1 MFVSLVIVLLYGI
14 GFIASDT
21 LQSNNLSVPFYV
33 AILAG
38 VTAAL
43 SFVGR
48 QWIAKEYIVP
58 VAIAVYGL
66 LATTTG
72 LLVIDTGFTTS
83 PFIALWMLI
92 GLFAGLFGLYV
103 LSIVAVVINGY
114 LLADLVFLHTINN
127 TEQFIIFLLAY
138 ELPLVA
144 SFFLWRK
151 KNREE
156 SSEEKTYTALAQ
168 ELSQVA
174 NKSEIV
180 INAIDE
186 GVIAVDGQGVI
197 QLINPAAQGTIGWG
211 KQDALKLDYRSVLKL
226 KDKNGKSL
234 EPSQDVVQ
242 KTLAT
247 NEPSASNDL
256 TLETNSGK
264 RLLVSV
270 HVSPVGQIGSGCI
283 IVFRDITEEKKEE
296 REQAEFISTASHEMR
311 TPIAAIEGYLGLALN
326 PHTAVIDDKA
336 RGYIGKAQES
346 VQHLGRL
353 FQDLLDVSRLE
364 DGRLTNHP
372 KVIDVGAFAQDV
384 TNGFMISAKDKNL
397 ALIYKPGI
405 SNGKEKQ
412 LAPVFYAEV
421 DADHMREV
429 LSNLIE
435 NAIKYTQEGSI
446 TVDLTGDNEHV
457 KVSVKDSGIGI
468 PPEDVSH
475 LFQKFYRIDNS
486 STREIGGTG
495 LGLYLCRRLVEVMGG
510 RIWVE
515 SDYGKGSTFF
525 VEIPRL
531 DHQTAVDRIEREKE
545 QGPQITTMH
554 DTPPPTV

>member
-1 MFVSLVIVLLYGI
+1 MFVGLVIVVLYFI

-21 LQSNNLSVPFYV
+21 LQNHNLSVPFYV

-38 VTAAL
+38 TTTIL
-43 SFVGR
+43 SFIGR
-48 QWIAKEYIVP
+48 EWIAKEYIVP

-66 LATTTG
+66 LATTVG

-92 GLFAGLFGLYV
+92 SLFAGLFGLYV
-103 LSIVAVVINGY
+103 LSIVAVVINSY

-156 SSEEKTYTALAQ
+156 SSEERTYTALAQ

-186 GVIAVDGQGVI
+186 GVVAVDGQGVI
-197 QLINPAAQGTIGWG
+197 QLINPAAQSIIGWG

-226 KDKNGKSL
+226 KDKNGKAL
-234 EPSQDVVQ
+234 EPSQDIVQ
-242 KTLAT
+242 KTLTT
-247 NEPSASNDL
+247 NEPSISNDL

-270 HVSPVGQIGSGCI
+270 HVSPVGQIGSGSI

-364 DGRLTNHP
+364 DGRLASHP
-372 KVIDVGAFAQDV
+372 KVIDVGSFTQDV
-384 TNGFMISAKDKNL
+384 TNGFIISAKAKNL
-397 ALIYKPGI
+397 ALMYKPAI
-405 SNGKEKQ
+405 STDKVKQ
-412 LAPVFYAEV
+412 LAPVYYTEV
-421 DADHMREV
+421 DADHLREV

-435 NAIKYTQEGSI
+435 NAIKYTEKGNIS
-446 TVDLTGDNEHV
+446 VDLTGDNEHL
-457 KVSVKDSGIGI
+457 KISVHDSGIGI

-515 SDYGKGSTFF
+515 SNYGKGSTFF

-531 DHQTAVDRIEREKE
+531 DHQTAVDKIEQQKE

-554 DTPPPTV
+554 DTPPPAV